1 MYANYRTIYKE
12 CRRERIVD
20 SFWVWTLCQI
30 FFFIHS
36 CTRQN
41 KFRLDSQ
48 TCVSSARNEFYSLL
62 FMVNKF
68 HEKANVYF

>member
-30 FFFIHS
+30 FFLFIRVHARINFNS
-36 CTRQN
+36 
-41 KFRLDSQ
+41 FRF
-48 TCVSSARNEFYSLL
+48 SSVYLFCEKFYSLL
-62 FMVNKF
+62 LMVNKF

>member
-20 SFWVWTLCQI
+20 SVLGVDSLPD
-30 FFFIHS
+30 FFLFIRVHARINFNS
-36 CTRQN
+36 F
-41 KFRLDSQ
+41 KF
-48 TCVSSARNEFYSLL
+48 SSVCLFCEKFYSLL
-62 FMVNKF
+62 LMVNKF